1 MVADMD
7 RDRFNDIIKD
17 ATDLR
22 SIYDK
27 LPEEELKGMSF
38 ETFEKLV
45 NAVPE
50 GDDEELSDEQMETVA
65 GGIAGIDDFIAWLGK
80 LGKKEVKKL
89 SNDIDRHVDDT
100 FKDIIG
106 PGM

>member
-1 MVADMD
+1 MD
-7 RDRFNDIIKD
+7 RERFNDIIKD

-22 SIYDK
+22 SVYDK

-50 GDDEELSDEQMETVA
+50 GDDEELSDEQMEAVA

-80 LGKKEVKKL
+80 LGKKEIKKQADEIENHL
-89 SNDIDRHVDDT
+89 NDV
-100 FKDIIG
+100 IG